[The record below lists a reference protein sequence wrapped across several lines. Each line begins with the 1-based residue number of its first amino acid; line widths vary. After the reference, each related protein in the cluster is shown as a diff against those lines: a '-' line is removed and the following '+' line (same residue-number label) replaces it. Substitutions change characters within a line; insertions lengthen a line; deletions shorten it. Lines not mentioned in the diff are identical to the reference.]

1 MKQLVGKVT
10 REEGAEIKALFERKN
25 GLAELAKIVT
35 PDNEALYEKLVL
47 DMGET
52 TSKFQGWWDRMAKKY
67 NWASCAGGKW
77 EIDFD
82 TNDIYLFP

>member
-1 MKQLVGKVT
+1 MSRRT
-10 REEGAEIKALFERKN
+10 ADFRARAKALKM
-25 GLAELAKIVT
+25 A
-35 PDNEALYEKLVL
+35 
-47 DMGET
+47 
-52 TSKFQGWWDRMAKKY
+52 SSMAKKY